1 MWPRVS
7 RISDERRTASEK
19 SEVRD
24 VSAARK
30 RLPKLWPSSP
40 EPLSKR
46 CRKSLESKASSSL
59 RATMQLRMSP
69 GGSMLNSLR
78 RRPLEPPSS
87 LTVTTA
93 QRSRMTGA
101 SGEVDNSVSGVPTN
115 FFSPLSRV
123 ERPVPPPIATT
134 RRPRSRA
141 DLSDGGHSTVLL
153 CIEETPQGWLR
164 RLVLEVAFRRINF
177 LAGIRIQQLGEA
189 WILDQILE
197 VGIVPRLETQL
208 RIEVEGF

>member
-1 MWPRVS
+1 
-7 RISDERRTASEK
+7 
-19 SEVRD
+19 
-24 VSAARK
+24 
-30 RLPKLWPSSP
+30 
-40 EPLSKR
+40 
-46 CRKSLESKASSSL
+46 
-59 RATMQLRMSP
+59 MQLRMSP

-208 RIEVEGF
+208 RIEVEGFIQTAEGILDVAGQAIERSHTVNHIICLGILLEQLFKMLARAHIIAD